1 MIYELR
7 DYSAVPG
14 RLPDLLKRFETVT
27 LPLWKSHGI
36 RPVGFWTVEI
46 GDSNLRLYYMLAW
59 ESMAER
65 EEKWATFMK
74 DPNWLTPRA
83 ESEKN
88 GPLISKIVNSFLKP
102 TAFSPMQ

>member
-1 MIYELR
+1 
-7 DYSAVPG
+7 
-14 RLPDLLKRFETVT
+14 
-27 LPLWKSHGI
+27 
-36 RPVGFWTVEI
+36 
-46 GDSNLRLYYMLAW
+46 MLAW

-65 EEKWATFMK
+65 EQKWATFMK

-88 GPLISKIVNSFLKP
+88 GPLVAKIVNSFLKP

>member
-7 DYSAVPG
+7 DYTAMPG

-27 LPLWKSHGI
+27 MPLWKSHGV
-36 RPVGFWTVEI
+36 RPVGFWTVGV
-46 GDSNLRLYYMLAW
+46 GDNNLRLYYMLAW

-65 EEKWATFMK
+65 EQKWSTFMK
-74 DPNWLTPRA
+74 DPNWLGPRA

-88 GPLISKIVNSFLKP
+88 GPLISKIVNSFLEP
-102 TAFSPMQ
+102 TGFSPMK